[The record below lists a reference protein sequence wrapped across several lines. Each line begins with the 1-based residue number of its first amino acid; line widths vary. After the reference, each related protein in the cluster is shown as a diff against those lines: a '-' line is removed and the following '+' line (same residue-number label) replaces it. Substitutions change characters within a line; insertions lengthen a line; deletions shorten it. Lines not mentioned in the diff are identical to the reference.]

1 MVATTHRQGNNKE
14 HVLAQLDQFITIL
27 HYTEVHRMLI
37 RKMAQGPQ
45 SFEIVGYKMLI
56 QR

>member
-27 HYTEVHRMLI
+27 HYTKVHPMLI
-37 RKMAQGPQ
+37 GKMAQGV
-45 SFEIVGYKMLI
+45 FHKVLKLLVIKC
-56 QR
+56 